1 MAYESIAAPP
11 APTGPSPSFDALVR
25 GSDPGSGG
33 SLATARDTLGRRL
46 SLRLL
51 PSITDI
57 AFLLPLYFVL
67 VKQGGAT
74 ALLRDAGA
82 ALHILTGDWI
92 LAHHAVPHQDLYSF
106 TKPGSQWCAWEWAWD
121 VLVALIHRRF
131 GLSGVVLATC
141 VLLALLF
148 ALLFRLIRRRTGHS
162 LLAVSLTVLAVETS
176 SFHWFARPHVLSW
189 LFVVLTLGLIERSR
203 QGDRLALWL
212 IPPLVLLWTNLHGS
226 FFIALILLAA
236 YAAGEL
242 VELVIA
248 GDTRPPR
255 ERLRAAMRY
264 AAAGLAAL
272 GASLVN
278 PYGWMLHVHIVQYLL
293 DSRQL
298 DRIKEFQ
305 SPDFHHPPALA
316 IELLL
321 LLGVLAAVWSIARR
335 HWGEAI
341 AILVFAHFALVSMR
355 NVPVFAFIA
364 CGAIGASLV
373 DGGRY
378 IRNSR
383 VRAWLAR
390 VVEGALAFGEEIE
403 VMERFERVHWPA
415 ALAIATIALLFH
427 SPAKLA
433 GFQAEFDPRI
443 FPVNAVAV
451 LSRGPVGRIFA
462 SDQWGDYLLYRCYPK
477 IRVFLDDR
485 SDFYGAELDDAAI
498 RIATA
503 QHDWRELLAK
513 YNIDT
518 ALVGPN
524 DPLAA
529 VLKISPEWRLRFEDR
544 VALVFQRASRPGP

>member
-1 MAYESIAAPP
+1 MAYESIAAAAEPTP
-11 APTGPSPSFDALVR
+11 CFGAPVRRSDTGS
-25 GSDPGSGG
+25 PGSIAAVGG
-33 SLATARDTLGRRL
+33 TPGRRF

-51 PSITDI
+51 PSITDV
-57 AFLLPLYFVL
+57 AFLLPLYFVFA
-67 VKQGGAT
+67 KQGGAP
-74 ALLRDAGA
+74 ALLGDAGA

-92 LAHHAVPHQDLYSF
+92 LTHHAVPHQDLYSF

-121 VLVALIHRRF
+121 VLAALIHQRF

-141 VLLALLF
+141 VLLSLLF
-148 ALLFRLIRRRTGHS
+148 GLLFRLIRRRTGHS

-203 QGDRLALWL
+203 QGGRLALWL

-226 FFIALILLAA
+226 FFIAPILLAA

-242 VELVIA
+242 VDLVIA
-248 GDTRPPR
+248 GDARPPE

-278 PYGWMLHVHIVQYLL
+278 PYGWRLHVHIVQYLL

-373 DGGRY
+373 DGARH
-378 IRNSR
+378 IRNSA
-383 VRAWLAR
+383 VRARLAGL
-390 VVEGALAFGEEIE
+390 VEGALAFGQEIE
-403 VMERFERVHWPA
+403 VIERFERVHWPA
-415 ALAIATIALLFH
+415 ALAIVTIALLFH
-427 SPAKLA
+427 SPAKPA
-433 GFQAEFDPRI
+433 GFQAEFDPTI

-451 LSRGPVGRIFA
+451 LTRGPVGRIFT

-503 QHDWRELLAK
+503 QYDWRDLLAK

-518 ALVGPN
+518 ALVSPN
-524 DPLAA
+524 HPLAA
-529 VLKISPEWRLRFEDR
+529 VLRISPEWHLRFEDR
-544 VALVFQRASRPGP
+544 VAVVFQRASRLSP